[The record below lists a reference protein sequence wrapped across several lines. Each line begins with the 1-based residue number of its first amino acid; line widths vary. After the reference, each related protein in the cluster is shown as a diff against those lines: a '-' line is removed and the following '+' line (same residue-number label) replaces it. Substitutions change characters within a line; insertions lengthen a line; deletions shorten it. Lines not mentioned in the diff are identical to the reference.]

1 MEIKKYF
8 FYSFVL
14 ALFLFSCQNKNILKE
29 IENDVL
35 YLSDD
40 KLEGRE
46 TGTKGEDLAAEYI
59 VKRFD
64 KIGLQTKVD
73 TFEFNDNVE
82 VNFICDISNL
92 YPTKYSNSSEALNL
106 SVVDVNFGIHAKR
119 KLFRL

>member
-14 ALFLFSCQNKNILKE
+14 IFFLFSCQNNTIFKE

-46 TGTKGEDLAAEYI
+46 TGTKGEDLAADYI
-59 VKRFD
+59 KKD
-64 KIGLQTKVD
+64 LI
-73 TFEFNDNVE
+73 
-82 VNFICDISNL
+82 
-92 YPTKYSNSSEALNL
+92 
-106 SVVDVNFGIHAKR
+106 
-119 KLFRL
+119 KLVFKQK

>member
-14 ALFLFSCQNKNILKE
+14 TFFLFSCQNNTILKE

-46 TGTKGEDLAAEYI
+46 IGT
-59 VKRFD
+59 
-64 KIGLQTKVD
+64 IGGILLQT
-73 TFEFNDNVE
+73 
-82 VNFICDISNL
+82 I
-92 YPTKYSNSSEALNL
+92 
-106 SVVDVNFGIHAKR
+106 
-119 KLFRL
+119 

>member
-14 ALFLFSCQNKNILKE
+14 IFFLFSCQNNTIFKE

-46 TGTKGEDLAAEYI
+46 TGTIGEDL
-59 VKRFD
+59 
-64 KIGLQTKVD
+64 LQT
-73 TFEFNDNVE
+73 
-82 VNFICDISNL
+82 I
-92 YPTKYSNSSEALNL
+92 
-106 SVVDVNFGIHAKR
+106 
-119 KLFRL
+119 

>member
-14 ALFLFSCQNKNILKE
+14 TLFLFSCQNKNILKE

-46 TGTKGEDLAAEYI
+46 IGTTGEDIAADYI
-59 VKRFD
+59 KK
-64 KIGLQTKVD
+64 KI
-73 TFEFNDNVE
+73 
-82 VNFICDISNL
+82 
-92 YPTKYSNSSEALNL
+92 
-106 SVVDVNFGIHAKR
+106 
-119 KLFRL
+119 